1 MAERRAEHF
10 SATVCG
16 TWWPRAETVTL
27 LWGSFSWSVWGMV
40 RTRLLSQK
48 CRALG
53 LCEQSANGGAR
64 APSHKPG
71 ITAGKDLLLLT
82 GRQQSPRLGRLCI
95 EIFETKGQEG
105 GPPPNYRVQLEG
117 DPCPMSPRGELLVS
131 RLRAPTIV
139 GEVIITASER
149 SETRRRAV
157 KFDSKRSFTS
167 TVSVWPKPEMT
178 ASFHTTY

>member
-1 MAERRAEHF
+1 
-10 SATVCG
+10 
-16 TWWPRAETVTL
+16 
-27 LWGSFSWSVWGMV
+27 
-40 RTRLLSQK
+40 
-48 CRALG
+48 
-53 LCEQSANGGAR
+53 
-64 APSHKPG
+64 
-71 ITAGKDLLLLT
+71 
-82 GRQQSPRLGRLCI
+82 
-95 EIFETKGQEG
+95 
-105 GPPPNYRVQLEG
+105 
-117 DPCPMSPRGELLVS
+117 MSPRGELLVS